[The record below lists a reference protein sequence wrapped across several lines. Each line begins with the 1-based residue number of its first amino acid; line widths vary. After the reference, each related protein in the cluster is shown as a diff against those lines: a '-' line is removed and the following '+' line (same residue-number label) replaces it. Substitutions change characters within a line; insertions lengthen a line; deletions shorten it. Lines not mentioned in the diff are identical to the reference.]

1 MSMPARP
8 VPSGP
13 RTPRRP
19 GRLIMIAAVLA
30 GALLLGYALLRNL
43 PWVPQIRSEVL
54 LTEIRSVAK
63 LTTIEIHATAL
74 ADKRENNW
82 LGARTMFVVVP
93 GRAAVG
99 VDLSDLTPESVEVGA
114 ETVRIT
120 LPRAKVLYVE
130 IDMERVE
137 EFSVAGW
144 LRPKFT
150 PQETSQLTA
159 EAQKKIRAQAE
170 DPEVLR
176 RAEEQAA
183 AVVRRIAEAA
193 GARNVEVEIR

>member
-8 VPSGP
+8 VPIGP
-13 RTPRRP
+13 RLPRRP
-19 GRLIMIAAVLA
+19 GRLILIVGILL
-30 GALLLGYALLRNL
+30 GALLVGFALIRNL
-43 PWVPQIRSEVL
+43 PWIPQIRSEVL
-54 LTEIRSVAK
+54 LTEIRAVAK

-74 ADKRENNW
+74 ADKRDNSW

-99 VDLSDLTPESVEVGA
+99 VDLSDLTPESVEVGS

-120 LPRAKVLYVE
+120 LPRARVLYVE
-130 IDMERVE
+130 VDMDRVE

-150 PQETSQLTA
+150 PQETTQLTA

-183 AVVRRIAEAA
+183 AVVRRIVEAA
-193 GARNVEVEIR
+193 GARKVEVEVR